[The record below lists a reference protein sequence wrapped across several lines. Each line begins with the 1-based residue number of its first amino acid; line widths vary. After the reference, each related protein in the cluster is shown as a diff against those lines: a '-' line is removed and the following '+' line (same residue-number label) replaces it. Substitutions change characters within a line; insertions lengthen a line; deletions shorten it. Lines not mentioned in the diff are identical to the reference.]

1 MLAAEHNA
9 RVGNASDLPPIDG
22 LNVPPDHPIVRRIEV
37 LTESA
42 LTIVRRGY
50 DPKTGRV
57 FKNIGVEDIRSLGNF
72 FALSSADGLPLIAI
86 IDSADDMNSNAANA
100 LLKLLEEPPPNSY
113 LFLVSHSPNGLL
125 PTVRSRCTK
134 LNCVPLDFADLQNAL
149 EEAGLSKAA
158 ERSALAMLSGGSPGE
173 ALRLQISGG
182 LVSYRR
188 LIEIMATAPDISRS
202 QALKMATECGVRS
215 ADDKYTSVIDAILRL
230 VSRLAK
236 SAAGGPLQ
244 EAVPG
249 EQKCF
254 TSLTSGRNAAQIWAE
269 LSAELAERE
278 RISKEG
284 NLDPVSVVLDML
296 LAIDSSA
303 KEATGVIAYG

>member
-1 MLAAEHNA
+1 MHHAWLFSGMRGVGKATLAWRAAKAMLAAEHNA
-9 RVGNASDLPPIDG
+9 RVGNASDLPPADG
-22 LNVPPDHPIVRRIEV
+22 LNVPPDHPIVRRIEA

-113 LFLVSHSPNGLL
+113 LFLVSHSLNGLL

-134 LNCVPLDFADLQNAL
+134 LNCVPLGFADLQNAL

-158 ERSALAMLSGGSPGE
+158 ERSALAMLSEGSPGE
-173 ALRLQISGG
+173 ALR
-182 LVSYRR
+182 
-188 LIEIMATAPDISRS
+188 
-202 QALKMATECGVRS
+202 S
-215 ADDKYTSVIDAILRL
+215 ADQRRAGQLSEADRNHGNRSGYIPQPSAQDGDRVRCSL
-230 VSRLAK
+230 SR
-236 SAAGGPLQ
+236 
-244 EAVPG
+244 
-249 EQKCF
+249 
-254 TSLTSGRNAAQIWAE
+254 RQIH
-269 LSAELAERE
+269 
-278 RISKEG
+278 IG
-284 NLDPVSVVLDML
+284 D
-296 LAIDSSA
+296 
-303 KEATGVIAYG
+303 